1 MEVTVYE
8 CEDRSNCPYKEK
20 CTKAKENKRLYN
32 PKSVLEK
39 CQESYENILSE
50 KGIQYRMNRSIQ
62 LEGDFRVLK
71 NDLKKVLDNR
81 ENIVYIKYRTF
92 WRSTQAGRRGS
103 PGKGVGR

>member
-1 MEVTVYE
+1 
-8 CEDRSNCPYKEK
+8 
-20 CTKAKENKRLYN
+20 
-32 PKSVLEK
+32 
-39 CQESYENILSE
+39 
-50 KGIQYRMNRSIQ
+50 MNRSIQ